1 MAAMDTPGASSQR
14 AGRSGG
20 HSRSPGRTTPTARTP
35 PPASEARATAMKAL
49 LDGMKQLE
57 QQQQAVIAAGQAHEQ
72 RIAKLEAE
80 AKVVDGKL
88 NGLNDGI
95 GVLGRHCQDGL
106 AELDGKFTVHIGG
119 TVSDLNAAMLAV
131 DVALRSAMQG
141 TQDRFVE
148 FQGDAK
154 ELMNRTEKAVK
165 QLQGKVTEVEKALE
179 DLKKIEGG
187 GQKLRPQEPEWY
199 DISSPAV
206 GAAAASSGKGA
217 GTAWQTGSDPWQP
230 GAGAGGKDDWR
241 SGKGA
246 GAAWQTGLDPWQPGA
261 GGAGTWWTKAEPWVP
276 PSSWQSKGDS
286 THLNSGHAR
295 DASGLYPP
303 NIGSLQD
310 PTNPGGST
318 RPWPPPAGG
327 YASLRLDSTI
337 FETKFAQYKDN
348 QFDGQKGG
356 EHWKALVGN

>member
-14 AGRSGG
+14 AGRSAG
-20 HSRSPGRTTPTARTP
+20 HSRSPGARTP

-141 TQDRFVE
+141 IQDRFVE
-148 FQGDAK
+148 F
-154 ELMNRTEKAVK
+154 
-165 QLQGKVTEVEKALE
+165 
-179 DLKKIEGG
+179 
-187 GQKLRPQEPEWY
+187 
-199 DISSPAV
+199 
-206 GAAAASSGKGA
+206 
-217 GTAWQTGSDPWQP
+217 
-230 GAGAGGKDDWR
+230 
-241 SGKGA
+241 
-246 GAAWQTGLDPWQPGA
+246 
-261 GGAGTWWTKAEPWVP
+261 
-276 PSSWQSKGDS
+276 
-286 THLNSGHAR
+286 
-295 DASGLYPP
+295 
-303 NIGSLQD
+303 
-310 PTNPGGST
+310 
-318 RPWPPPAGG
+318 
-327 YASLRLDSTI
+327 
-337 FETKFAQYKDN
+337 
-348 QFDGQKGG
+348 
-356 EHWKALVGN
+356 